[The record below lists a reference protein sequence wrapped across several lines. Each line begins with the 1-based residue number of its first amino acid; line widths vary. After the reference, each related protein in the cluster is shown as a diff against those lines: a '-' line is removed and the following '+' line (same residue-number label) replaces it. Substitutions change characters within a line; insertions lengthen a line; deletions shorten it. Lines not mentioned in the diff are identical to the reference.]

1 MTHGSDII
9 LKKIKYN
16 SSTISE
22 NSRHYLDIIR
32 KIEKECKW
40 RERERER
47 EREILMTKELTFFF
61 FLRID
66 QGTNLVRPQRP
77 TFKIESP

>member
-22 NSRHYLDIIR
+22 NSRHNLDDIR
-32 KIEKECKW
+32 KIEKRNKECKW

-47 EREILMTKELTFFF
+47 GI
-61 FLRID
+61 
-66 QGTNLVRPQRP
+66 NLAQP
-77 TFKIESP
+77 

>member
-22 NSRHYLDIIR
+22 NSRHNLDDIR
-32 KIEKECKW
+32 KIEKRNKECKW

-47 EREILMTKELTFFF
+47 ERERGI
-61 FLRID
+61 
-66 QGTNLVRPQRP
+66 NLAQP
-77 TFKIESP
+77 

>member
-22 NSRHYLDIIR
+22 NSRHNLDDIR
-32 KIEKECKW
+32 KIEKRNKECKW

-47 EREILMTKELTFFF
+47 ER
-61 FLRID
+61 
-66 QGTNLVRPQRP
+66 N
-77 TFKIESP
+77 

>member
-9 LKKIKYN
+9 LKKTKYN

-22 NSRHYLDIIR
+22 NSRHYLDITR

-40 RERERER
+40 R

-61 FLRID
+61 ED
-66 QGTNLVRPQRP
+66 RPRN
-77 TFKIESP
+77 

>member
-22 NSRHYLDIIR
+22 NSRHNLDDIR
-32 KIEKECKW
+32 KIEKRNKECKW

-47 EREILMTKELTFFF
+47 EELIW
-61 FLRID
+61 L
-66 QGTNLVRPQRP
+66 NL
-77 TFKIESP
+77 KGLHSK